1 MYKVKFRLAAL
12 NRTDDFGQITE
23 RLIEVENPN
32 LSNRFWTESDLVLGF
47 DSRIVDKDR
56 VSFLNFDE

>member
-32 LSNRFWTESDLVLGF
+32 LSNRFWTESDLVLGL
-47 DSRIVDKDR
+47 DSRIIDKDR

>member
-32 LSNRFWTESDLVLGF
+32 LSNRFWTESDLVLGL